1 MKDAITTAQNGQH
14 VLLADPEGGEV
25 TVAEGASPYILTV
38 NAFSHTEGHDN
49 NDNITTSYSTYTL
62 KGGTFGGDMRLVKQ
76 GEGILNLSGEQTYSG
91 PTDLWGGIV
100 NFTGKLPNSRVWMNR
115 FAELNAKAD
124 FGKDI
129 KMEYASV
136 LRVGGT
142 GEAATIH
149 ADSVTMRYGAVME
162 FDLYSENTQADRIVL
177 AKGLFPGNPQPKRRS
192 RVPSTDIPLYSSLSK
207 REKRDGSRK
216 IPHRRSE
223 KDRRQ
228 RR

>member
-1 MKDAITTAQNGQH
+1 
-14 VLLADPEGGEV
+14 
-25 TVAEGASPYILTV
+25 
-38 NAFSHTEGHDN
+38 
-49 NDNITTSYSTYTL
+49 
-62 KGGTFGGDMRLVKQ
+62 
-76 GEGILNLSGEQTYSG
+76 
-91 PTDLWGGIV
+91 
-100 NFTGKLPNSRVWMNR
+100 MNR

-177 AKGLFPGNPQPKRRS
+177 TKGLSLETLNRS
-192 RVPSTDIPLYSSLSK
+192 DGPSLSK

>member
-1 MKDAITTAQNGQH
+1 
-14 VLLADPEGGEV
+14 
-25 TVAEGASPYILTV
+25 
-38 NAFSHTEGHDN
+38 
-49 NDNITTSYSTYTL
+49 
-62 KGGTFGGDMRLVKQ
+62 MRLVKQ

-177 AKGLFPGNPQPKRRS
+177 TKGLSLETLNRSDGPEFQAPIFRFTPHYQNGKNVMAAGRYLIAEVKR
-192 RVPSTDIPLYSSLSK
+192 STAT
-207 REKRDGSRK
+207 
-216 IPHRRSE
+216 
-223 KDRRQ
+223 
-228 RR
+228 

>member
-1 MKDAITTAQNGQH
+1 M
-14 VLLADPEGGEV
+14 
-25 TVAEGASPYILTV
+25 
-38 NAFSHTEGHDN
+38 
-49 NDNITTSYSTYTL
+49 
-62 KGGTFGGDMRLVKQ
+62 VKQ

-100 NFTGKLPNSRVWMNR
+100 NFTGKLLNSRVWMNR

-177 AKGLFPGNPQPKRRS
+177 AKGLSWKPS
-192 RVPSTDIPLYSSLSK
+192 TEATVPSSKHRYSALLLTIK
-207 REKRDGSRK
+207 TGKT
-216 IPHRRSE
+216 
-223 KDRRQ
+223 
-228 RR
+228 